1 MAKRARAASPR
12 VSWGICSVTTCP
24 ALRYLREFRIREGEP
39 DVEEG
44 QQINADVFEVGDRVD
59 VIGKSKGRGFQGTIK
74 RHGFRRQPKTHGQSD
89 RERAPGS
96 IGAGSTPG
104 RVIKGMRMAGRMGN
118 DRITMQNLEV
128 VVVDAEKNLI
138 AVRGSIPGTPRRHR
152 HVEARARA
160 LPYTAREELTDM
172 QVPVLDQSG
181 NEVQQIELPAD
192 IFGVEIN
199 VGLMHQAFLRQ
210 EANQR
215 QGNHKTKTRSEVR
228 LTKSKWYR
236 QKGTGRA
243 RHGARSA
250 PLFVGGG
257 VAHGPRPRKYTSA
270 MPKKMRRGRRP
281 LPRLARWRAT
291 TSSSSSTAS
300 IPTSPGRA

>member
-1 MAKRARAASPR
+1 MKGIIGKKVGMTQVFDERGDVIPVTVIEAGPCYVTQVRSAKRDGYTAIQLGFGETKPR
-12 VSWGICSVTTCP
+12 RLTRGQLGHLQRNNLP

-138 AVRGSIPGTPRRHR
+138 AVRGSIPGTNGGIVMLKP
-152 HVEARARA
+152 
-160 LPYTAREELTDM
+160 ARE
-172 QVPVLDQSG
+172 
-181 NEVQQIELPAD
+181 
-192 IFGVEIN
+192 
-199 VGLMHQAFLRQ
+199 R
-210 EANQR
+210 R
-215 QGNHKTKTRSEVR
+215 RTRRE
-228 LTKSKWYR
+228 
-236 QKGTGRA
+236 
-243 RHGARSA
+243 RS
-250 PLFVGGG
+250 
-257 VAHGPRPRKYTSA
+257 
-270 MPKKMRRGRRP
+270 
-281 LPRLARWRAT
+281 
-291 TSSSSSTAS
+291 
-300 IPTSPGRA
+300 